1 MALYSLVIERGG
13 KSYSTQ
19 LVADS
24 ATNVISKYFTEDYPQ
39 SGIAFFGESAPRL
52 TTKDI
57 IYIIPMEGL
66 VNIWIACAGQE
77 GEYVSIICSR
87 TVSHQAN

>member
-24 ATNVISKYFTEDYPQ
+24 AAKAINEYFAKLYPF
-39 SGIAFFGESAPRL
+39 SGVEFFGKSAPRL

-57 IYIIPMEGL
+57 IYVTPMEGL
-66 VNIWIACAGQE
+66 INMWVACAGRE
-77 GEYVSIICSR
+77 GEYVSVICSR
-87 TVSHQAN
+87 TVSRQAT